1 MKCASE
7 TYTCQSSGTCPPSE
21 RLSPTSLLP
30 ELSVM
35 VWPRLIWVHWMA
47 ITSFRPSSL
56 FGVDVMRMQG
66 AASERA
72 APSVIIT
79 WILTHRRVY
88 PRRGRVH
95 MMKLIYNVWFNIAL
109 RSFFFIYLYF
119 FFAKDFFFF
128 SNPKESRPRGCGEE
142 VQFGSC
148 TAKTAVLTQLSASV
162 QLFCHVLF
170 CWEAK
175 KKIFNST

>member
-1 MKCASE
+1 MKPASLKGPRKPWNAHQKR
-7 TYTCQSSGTCPPSE
+7 TPANPRHLYSLQARSPASP
-21 RLSPTSLLP
+21 PTSLHP

-109 RSFFFIYLYF
+109 SSFFYLFFIYFLFIYFFIYF
-119 FFAKDFFFF
+119 FFPIDFF
-128 SNPKESRPRGCGEE
+128 
-142 VQFGSC
+142 
-148 TAKTAVLTQLSASV
+148 
-162 QLFCHVLF
+162 
-170 CWEAK
+170 
-175 KKIFNST
+175 